1 MMSVWMK
8 SGMKTEEGGREVQ
21 TFTDME
27 RKMQKEEDDSDG
39 ETSSTS

>member
-1 MMSVWMK
+1 MDEVREE
-8 SGMKTEEGGREVQ
+8 TEEGGREVQ